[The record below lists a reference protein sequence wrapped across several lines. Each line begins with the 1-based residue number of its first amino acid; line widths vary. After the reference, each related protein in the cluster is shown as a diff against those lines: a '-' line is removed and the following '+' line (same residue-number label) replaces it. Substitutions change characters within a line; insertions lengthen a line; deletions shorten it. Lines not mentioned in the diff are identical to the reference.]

1 MATGTAFSVIHG
13 TPANRLRRLATYA
26 SVAVAAVLISVKF
39 AAWLETGSV
48 ALLSS
53 LVDSLLD
60 IVASLVNLIAV
71 RHAMSPADR
80 EHRFGHGKA
89 EPLAVLGQS
98 AFIIGSAML
107 LFAEA
112 VRRLI
117 WPVRVDNPPAGVAV
131 MVFSIVVTLG
141 LVFYQRYV
149 VRRTG
154 SIAITADELHY
165 RSDLILNMGVIIALV
180 LGSALDIPILDPLF
194 GAAIG
199 VWIVYS
205 AVRLTRLSL
214 FQLMDHELPDDE
226 RENIRAIAQSHPEV
240 VAAHDL
246 RTRIAGPTAFIQLH
260 IEMDGA
266 MSLIRAHEI
275 SDEVEAKLRAAYPHA
290 EIRIQRE
297 SRSRART
304 FRAGLRRDEQRAQDP
319 AADRCQP
326 RHRARHGQALQRRRL
341 ADHHL
346 LAGCRAARVQAGPEL
361 DPPHHRRPRR
371 PGRSRP

>member
-1 MATGTAFSVIHG
+1 MMHG
-13 TPANRLRRLATYA
+13 PAADRLRRMATYA
-26 SVAVAAVLISVKF
+26 SVAVAAVLIAVKF

-60 IVASLVNLIAV
+60 AVASLVNLVAV

-98 AFIIGSAML
+98 AFITGSAML
-107 LFAEA
+107 LLAEA

-117 WPVRVDNPPAGVAV
+117 WPVPVENPPAGIAV
-131 MVFSIVVTLG
+131 MIFSIAVTIALVV
-141 LVFYQRYV
+141 YQRHV

-165 RSDLILNMGVIIALV
+165 RSDLVLNTSVIAALV
-180 LGSALDIPILDPLF
+180 LGSVLDFPLLDPLF

-199 VWIVYS
+199 IWIVYS
-205 AVRLTRLSL
+205 AVRLARLSL
-214 FQLMDHELPDDE
+214 FQLMDHELPDEE
-226 RENIRAIAQSHPEV
+226 REKIRAIAQSHPDV
-240 VAAHDL
+240 AAAHDL
-246 RTRIAGPTAFIQLH
+246 RTRVAGPTAFIQIH

-275 SDEVEAKLRAAYPHA
+275 SDEVEAELRAAYPHA
-290 EIRIQRE
+290 EVMIH
-297 SRSRART
+297 
-304 FRAGLRRDEQRAQDP
+304 QDP
-319 AADRCQP
+319 EGIEEP
-326 RHRARHGQALQRRRL
+326 RTNF
-341 ADHHL
+341 
-346 LAGCRAARVQAGPEL
+346 
-361 DPPHHRRPRR
+361 PRR
-371 PGRSRP
+371 VGAR

>member
-1 MATGTAFSVIHG
+1 MATGTAFPLIHG
-13 TPANRLRRLATYA
+13 PPAHRLRRLATYA
-26 SVAVAAVLISVKF
+26 SVAVAALLISVKF

-60 IVASLVNLIAV
+60 AAASMVNLIAV

-98 AFIIGSAML
+98 AFITGSAML

-117 WPVRVDNPPAGVAV
+117 WPIPVDNPPAGIVV
-131 MVFSIVVTLG
+131 MIFSIVVTIG
-141 LVFYQRYV
+141 LVLYQRHV
-149 VRRTG
+149 VRHTG
-154 SIAITADELHY
+154 SIAISADELHY
-165 RSDLILNMGVIIALV
+165 RSDVVLNLGVIAALV
-180 LGSALDIPILDPLF
+180 LSSALDFPILDPLF

-205 AVRLTRLSL
+205 AVRLARLSL

-226 RENIRAIAQSHPEV
+226 REKIREIAQSHPDV

-246 RTRIAGPTAFIQLH
+246 RTRVAGPTSFIQIH
-260 IEMDGA
+260 VEMNGS
-266 MSLIRAHEI
+266 MSLLRAHEI
-275 SDEVEAKLRAAYPHA
+275 SDEVEAKLRAAYPNA
-290 EIRIQRE
+290 EVIIH
-297 SRSRART
+297 
-304 FRAGLRRDEQRAQDP
+304 QDP
-319 AADRCQP
+319 EGIEEP
-326 RHRARHGQALQRRRL
+326 RSSF
-341 ADHHL
+341 
-346 LAGCRAARVQAGPEL
+346 
-361 DPPHHRRPRR
+361 PRR
-371 PGRSRP
+371 VGAR

>member
-1 MATGTAFSVIHG
+1 MATGTAFPLIHR
-13 TPANRLRRLATYA
+13 PRADRLRRLATYA
-26 SVAVAAVLISVKF
+26 SVAVAALLISVKF

-60 IVASLVNLIAV
+60 AAASMVNLIAV

-98 AFIIGSAML
+98 AFITGSAML

-117 WPVRVDNPPAGVAV
+117 WPLPVDNPPAGIIVV
-131 MVFSIVVTLG
+131 IFSIVVTIG
-141 LVFYQRYV
+141 LVLYQRHV
-149 VRRTG
+149 VRHTG
-154 SIAITADELHY
+154 SIAISADELHY
-165 RSDLILNMGVIIALV
+165 RSDVVLNLGVIAALV
-180 LGSALDIPILDPLF
+180 LSSALDFPILDPLF

-205 AVRLTRLSL
+205 AVRLARLSL

-226 RENIRAIAQSHPEV
+226 REKIREIAQSHPDV

-246 RTRIAGPTAFIQLH
+246 RTRVAGPTSFIQIH
-260 IEMDGA
+260 VEMDGS
-266 MSLIRAHEI
+266 MSLLRAHEI
-275 SDEVEAKLRAAYPHA
+275 SDEVEAKLRAAYPNVEVIIH
-290 EIRIQRE
+290 
-297 SRSRART
+297 
-304 FRAGLRRDEQRAQDP
+304 QDP
-319 AADRCQP
+319 EGIEEP
-326 RHRARHGQALQRRRL
+326 RSSF
-341 ADHHL
+341 
-346 LAGCRAARVQAGPEL
+346 
-361 DPPHHRRPRR
+361 PRR
-371 PGRSRP
+371 VGAR

>member
-1 MATGTAFSVIHG
+1 
-13 TPANRLRRLATYA
+13 LATYA
-26 SVAVAAVLISVKF
+26 SVAVAAVLIAAKF

-60 IVASLVNLIAV
+60 AAASLVNLLAI
-71 RHAMSPADR
+71 RHAMTPADR

-107 LFAEA
+107 LLAEA

-117 WPVRVDNPPAGVAV
+117 SPAPIENPLAGIAV
-131 MVFSIVVTLG
+131 VVFSIILTIG
-141 LVFYQRYV
+141 LVFYQRHV

-154 SIAITADELHY
+154 SIAISADELHY
-165 RSDLILNMGVIIALV
+165 RSDLVLNLSIIAALV
-180 LGSALDIPILDPLF
+180 LGSIFHLPLLDPLF

-199 VWIVYS
+199 IWIVYS
-205 AVRLTRLSL
+205 AVRLARLSL

-226 RENIRAIAQSHPEV
+226 REKIREIAQSHPDV
-240 VAAHDL
+240 AAAHDL
-246 RTRIAGPTAFIQLH
+246 RTRVAGPTSFIQIH

-275 SDEVEAKLRAAYPHA
+275 SDEVEAELRAAYPNA
-290 EIRIQRE
+290 EVIIH
-297 SRSRART
+297 
-304 FRAGLRRDEQRAQDP
+304 QDP
-319 AADRCQP
+319 EGIEEP
-326 RHRARHGQALQRRRL
+326 RSTFPRRV
-341 ADHHL
+341 
-346 LAGCRAARVQAGPEL
+346 AAR
-361 DPPHHRRPRR
+361 
-371 PGRSRP
+371 

>member
-1 MATGTAFSVIHG
+1 MATGTTLPLMYGPRAD
-13 TPANRLRRLATYA
+13 RLRRFATYA
-26 SVAVAAVLISVKF
+26 SVAVAALLIAAKF

-60 IVASLVNLIAV
+60 AVASLVNLVAV

-112 VRRLI
+112 IRRLI
-117 WPVRVDNPPAGVAV
+117 WAVPVENPPAGIAV
-131 MVFSIVVTLG
+131 MAFSIAVTTA
-141 LVFYQRYV
+141 LVLYQRRV

-165 RSDLILNMGVIIALV
+165 RGDLLLNVSVIAALV
-180 LGSALDIPILDPLF
+180 LTSALGLPILDPLF
-194 GAAIG
+194 GAG
-199 VWIVYS
+199 VGIWIVYS
-205 AVRLTRLSL
+205 AVRLMRLSL

-226 RENIRAIAQSHPEV
+226 REKIRAIAQSHPDV

-246 RTRIAGPTAFIQLH
+246 RTRAAGPTAFIQIH

-266 MSLIRAHEI
+266 LSLLRAHKI
-275 SDEVEAKLRAAYPHA
+275 SDEVEAKLRAAYPNA
-290 EIRIQRE
+290 EVIIH
-297 SRSRART
+297 
-304 FRAGLRRDEQRAQDP
+304 QDP
-319 AADRCQP
+319 EGIEEP
-326 RHRARHGQALQRRRL
+326 RSNFPRRV
-341 ADHHL
+341 
-346 LAGCRAARVQAGPEL
+346 AAR
-361 DPPHHRRPRR
+361 
-371 PGRSRP
+371 